1 MLNEEICAGGCM
13 ERRSMRG
20 KLHISTIDADSGS
33 LARRYGVGLE
43 IAEFCWAQNLDI
55 DRESHIATCRE
66 IMQNASSFWFHAP
79 FAELAACSIDPK
91 VRTITAERYMESIT
105 LAAELGINRIVVHG
119 GFIPK
124 VYFPEYYV
132 EASVDFW
139 KELLP
144 RLSKNVLIALE
155 NVMEPGPETLIQ
167 IVQGVNDERLG
178 LCLDV
183 GHANCGYS
191 KTPPENWIEPMAPF
205 LIHVHLH
212 NNDGVDDLH
221 AHLGCGT
228 IDMKRLLDRLLLSCP
243 KATYTIENQHS
254 YDSLVWLKENGYL

>member
-1 MLNEEICAGGCM
+1 M

-33 LARRYGVGLE
+33 LARKYGVGLE
-43 IAEFCWAQNLDI
+43 IAEFCWAHNLDI
-55 DRESHIATCRE
+55 DRESHIDFCRE
-66 IMQNASSFWFHAP
+66 IMQNATSFWFHAP

-91 VRTITAERYMESIT
+91 VRTITAERYKESIK
-105 LAAELGINRIVVHG
+105 LAADLGINRIVIHG

-124 VYFPEYYV
+124 VYYPEYYV
-132 EASVDFW
+132 EASVRFW

-144 RLSKNVLIALE
+144 HLPGNTLIALE

-191 KTPPENWIEPMAPF
+191 TVPPEAWIDAMAPM
-205 LIHVHLH
+205 LMHVHLH
-212 NNDGVDDLH
+212 NNDGADDLH
-221 AHLGCGT
+221 APLGCGV
-228 IDMKRLLDRLLLSCP
+228 IDMKRVLDKLLDQCP
-243 KATYTIENQHS
+243 NVTCTIENQHS
-254 YDSLVWLKENGYL
+254 GESLEWLAENGYL